1 MLLDSIDFLQKNNR
15 NAANLKILRQSLET
29 GSLSHAYLFCGSNI
43 EYLSKLALFFASSI
57 NCEQNGCGTC
67 NICLNTLKEIY
78 PNLLMIEADG
88 IILTKEK
95 VVDLQKFASM
105 SAHNTG
111 KKICIVKE
119 VELMNKEASNRFLKT
134 LEDPPDANSIFILLS
149 EDLSGI
155 LPTIASRCSVFEW
168 DFIHKSSDDDK
179 IGNSLITD
187 KLNDGIRKV
196 LKQHRSSNNVK
207 SSEIHVSA
215 ADTSNNNA
223 NNGNPVFV
231 LMLSMD
237 LVDIL
242 KQESLTRDTDWQELA
257 SKIKSTGATASE
269 IKKIEEKIK
278 TKNKR
283 MADKYY
289 NLGINNVFDIISAW
303 LEDIIAVRLGASREA
318 LNNGENY
325 AIISQTA
332 VDLKIE
338 KAFRLLEDIEN
349 TRNYLKY
356 SIYTELALDNIL
368 LKLQGLY

>member
-15 NAANLKILRQSLET
+15 NTANLKILRRSLET
-29 GSLSHAYLFCGSNI
+29 GNLSHAYLFCGSSI
-43 EYLSKLALFFASSI
+43 EHLSKLALFFASSA

-67 NICLNTLKEIY
+67 NICSNTLKEIY
-78 PNLLMIEADG
+78 SNLLVIEADG

-95 VVDLQKFASM
+95 VVELQKFASM
-105 SAHNTG
+105 SAHSMG

-155 LPTIASRCSVFEW
+155 LPTIVSRCSVFEW
-168 DFIHKSSDDDK
+168 DFIYESGDDGK
-179 IGNSLITD
+179 IDNYLFAN
-187 KLNDGIRKV
+187 KLDDGIRKI
-196 LKQHRSSNNVK
+196 LSTNHS
-207 SSEIHVSA
+207 
-215 ADTSNNNA
+215 
-223 NNGNPVFV
+223 NPVFV
-231 LMLSMD
+231 LALSMD
-237 LVDIL
+237 LIDVL
-242 KQESLTRDTDWQELA
+242 KQASLTKDIDWQELI
-257 SKIKSTGATASE
+257 SKIKSTGATAGE

-278 TKNKR
+278 AKNKR
-283 MADKYY
+283 KADKYY

-303 LEDIIAVRLGASREA
+303 LEDIIAVRLGASREV

-325 AIISQTA
+325 SIIKETA

-338 KAFRLLEDIEN
+338 KAFKLLEDIEN

-368 LKLQGLY
+368 LKLQGLC

>member
-15 NAANLKILRQSLET
+15 NTANLKILRQSLKT
-29 GSLSHAYLFCGSNI
+29 GNLSHAYLFCGSSI
-43 EYLSKLALFFASSI
+43 EHLSKLALFFASSA

-67 NICLNTLKEIY
+67 NICSNTLKEIY
-78 PNLLMIEADG
+78 SNLLVIEADG

-95 VVDLQKFASM
+95 VVELQKFASM
-105 SAHNTG
+105 SAHSIG

-155 LPTIASRCSVFEW
+155 LPTIVSRCSVFEW
-168 DFIHKSSDDDK
+168 DFIYESGDDGK
-179 IGNSLITD
+179 IDNSLVAN
-187 KLNDGIRKV
+187 KLDDGIRKI
-196 LKQHRSSNNVK
+196 LSANHSN
-207 SSEIHVSA
+207 
-215 ADTSNNNA
+215 T
-223 NNGNPVFV
+223 VFA
-231 LMLSMD
+231 LALSMD
-237 LVDIL
+237 LTDIL
-242 KQESLTRDTDWQELA
+242 KQASFTKDIEAEELI
-257 SKIKSTGATASE
+257 SKIKSTGATAGE

-278 TKNKR
+278 AKNKR
-283 MADKYY
+283 KADKYY

-303 LEDIIAVRLGASREA
+303 LEDIIAVRLGASREV

-325 AIISQTA
+325 SIIKETA

-338 KAFRLLEDIEN
+338 KAFKLLEDIEN

-368 LKLQGLY
+368 LKLQGLC

>member
-15 NAANLKILRQSLET
+15 NTANLKILRQSLET
-29 GSLSHAYLFCGSNI
+29 GNLSHAYLFCGSSI
-43 EYLSKLALFFASSI
+43 EHLSKLALFFASSA

-67 NICLNTLKEIY
+67 NICSNTLKEIY
-78 PNLLMIEADG
+78 PNLLVIEADG
-88 IILTKEK
+88 VILTKEK
-95 VVDLQKFASM
+95 VIELQKFASM
-105 SAHNTG
+105 SAHSMG

-155 LPTIASRCSVFEW
+155 LPTIVSRCSVFEW
-168 DFIHKSSDDDK
+168 DFIYGSDDDGK
-179 IGNSLITD
+179 IDNSLVAN
-187 KLNDGIRKV
+187 KLDDGIRKI
-196 LKQHRSSNNVK
+196 L
-207 SSEIHVSA
+207 SA
-215 ADTSNNNA
+215 NHN
-223 NNGNPVFV
+223 NPVFV
-231 LMLSMD
+231 LTLSMD
-237 LVDIL
+237 LIDDL
-242 KQESLTRDTDWQELA
+242 KQASLTRDNDSQELI
-257 SKIKSTGATASE
+257 SKIKSTGATAGE

-278 TKNKR
+278 AKNKR
-283 MADKYY
+283 KADKYY

-303 LEDIIAVRLGASREA
+303 LEDIIAVRLGASREV

-325 AIISQTA
+325 SIIKETA

-338 KAFRLLEDIEN
+338 KAFKLLEDIEN

-368 LKLQGLY
+368 LKLQGLC

>member
-15 NAANLKILRQSLET
+15 NTANLKILRQSLET
-29 GSLSHAYLFCGSNI
+29 GSLSHAYLFCGSSI
-43 EYLSKLALFFASSI
+43 EHLSKLALFFASSA
-57 NCEQNGCGTC
+57 NCEQNGCGAC
-67 NICLNTLKEIY
+67 NICSNTLKEIY
-78 PNLLMIEADG
+78 SNLLVIEADG

-95 VVDLQKFASM
+95 VVELQKFASM
-105 SAHNTG
+105 SAHSMG

-155 LPTIASRCSVFEW
+155 LPTIVSRCSVFEW
-168 DFIHKSSDDDK
+168 DFIYESGDDGK
-179 IGNSLITD
+179 IDSYLVAN
-187 KLNDGIRKV
+187 KLDDGIRKI
-196 LKQHRSSNNVK
+196 L
-207 SSEIHVSA
+207 SA
-215 ADTSNNNA
+215 NHN
-223 NNGNPVFV
+223 NPVFV
-231 LMLSMD
+231 LALSMD
-237 LVDIL
+237 LIDIL
-242 KQESLTRDTDWQELA
+242 KQASLTKGIDWQELI
-257 SKIKSTGATASE
+257 SKIKSMGATAGE

-278 TKNKR
+278 AKNKR
-283 MADKYY
+283 KADKYY

-303 LEDIIAVRLGASREA
+303 LEDIIAVRLGASREV

-325 AIISQTA
+325 SIIKEAA

-338 KAFRLLEDIEN
+338 KAFKLLEDIEN

-368 LKLQGLY
+368 LKLQGLC

>member
-15 NAANLKILRQSLET
+15 NTANLKILRQSLET
-29 GSLSHAYLFCGSNI
+29 GSLSHAYLFCGSSI
-43 EYLSKLALFFASSI
+43 EHLSKLALFFASSA

-67 NICLNTLKEIY
+67 NICSNTLKEIY
-78 PNLLMIEADG
+78 SNLLVIEADG

-95 VVDLQKFASM
+95 VVELQKFASM
-105 SAHNTG
+105 SAHSMG

-155 LPTIASRCSVFEW
+155 LPTIVSRCSVFEW
-168 DFIHKSSDDDK
+168 DFIYESGDDGK
-179 IGNSLITD
+179 IDNYLVAN
-187 KLNDGIRKV
+187 KLDDGIRKI
-196 LKQHRSSNNVK
+196 L
-207 SSEIHVSA
+207 SA
-215 ADTSNNNA
+215 NHN
-223 NNGNPVFV
+223 NPVFV
-231 LMLSMD
+231 LALSMD
-237 LVDIL
+237 LIDIL
-242 KQESLTRDTDWQELA
+242 KKASLTKGIDWQELI
-257 SKIKSTGATASE
+257 SKIKSMGATAGE

-278 TKNKR
+278 AKNKR
-283 MADKYY
+283 KADKYY

-303 LEDIIAVRLGASREA
+303 LEDIIAVRLGASREV

-325 AIISQTA
+325 SIIKEAA

-338 KAFRLLEDIEN
+338 KAFKLLEDIEN

-368 LKLQGLY
+368 LKLQGLC

>member
-15 NAANLKILRQSLET
+15 NAANLKILKQSLEM
-29 GSLSHAYLFCGSNI
+29 GNLSHAYLFCGSNI
-43 EYLSKLALFFASSI
+43 EYLSKLALFFASSAS
-57 NCEQNGCGTC
+57 CEQNGCGTC

-95 VVDLQKFASM
+95 VIELQKFASM

-134 LEDPPDANSIFILLS
+134 LEDPPDANIIFILLS

-168 DFIHKSSDDDK
+168 DFMHQSGDDDK
-179 IGNSLITD
+179 IGNSLIAD
-187 KLNDGIRKV
+187 KLNDGIKKI
-196 LKQHRSSNNVK
+196 LKQYRNRANF
-207 SSEIHVSA
+207 
-215 ADTSNNNA
+215 TSNEISNGINSS

-237 LVDIL
+237 LMDIL
-242 KQESLTRDTDWQELA
+242 KQESLTRDIDWQELI

-269 IKKIEEKIK
+269 IKKVEEKIK

-325 AIISQTA
+325 TIISQTA

-368 LKLQGLY
+368 LKLQGLC

>member
-1 MLLDSIDFLQKNNR
+1 MLLDSIDFLKKNNR
-15 NAANLKILRQSLET
+15 NAANLKILKQSLET
-29 GSLSHAYLFCGSNI
+29 GNLSHAYLFCGTSI
-43 EYLSKLALFFASSI
+43 EELSKLALFFASSA

-67 NICLNTLKEIY
+67 SVCSNTLKEIY
-78 PNLLMIEADG
+78 SNLLVIEADG

-95 VVDLQKFASM
+95 IIELQKFASM

-111 KKICIVKE
+111 KKICIIKE

-155 LPTIASRCSVFEW
+155 LPTIVSRCSVFEW
-168 DFIHKSSDDDK
+168 DFMYEGGDYGK
-179 IGNSLITD
+179 IDNSVISNRLD
-187 KLNDGIRKV
+187 DGIREI
-196 LKQHRSSNNVK
+196 LKQYGENTNFKNSETSAGGK
-207 SSEIHVSA
+207 S
-215 ADTSNNNA
+215 A
-223 NNGNPVFV
+223 NHGNPVFA
-231 LMLSMD
+231 LALSMD
-237 LVDIL
+237 LIEML
-242 KQESLTRDTDWQELA
+242 KQESLNRDSDWPELI
-257 SKIKSTGATASE
+257 SKIKSMGATAGE

-278 TKNKR
+278 IKNKR
-283 MADKYY
+283 KADKYY

-303 LEDIIAVRLGASREA
+303 LEDIIAVELGASREV
-318 LNNGENY
+318 LNNGANY
-325 AIISQTA
+325 SIIKETM

-368 LKLQGLY
+368 LKLQSLC

>member
-15 NAANLKILRQSLET
+15 NTTNLKILRQSLET
-29 GSLSHAYLFCGSNI
+29 GNLSHAYLFCGSSI
-43 EYLSKLALFFASSI
+43 EHLSKLALFFASSA

-67 NICLNTLKEIY
+67 NICSNTLKEIY
-78 PNLLMIEADG
+78 SNLLVIEADG

-95 VVDLQKFASM
+95 VVELQKFASM
-105 SAHNTG
+105 SAHSMG

-155 LPTIASRCSVFEW
+155 LPTIVSRCSVFEW
-168 DFIHKSSDDDK
+168 DFINESGSDGK
-179 IGNSLITD
+179 IDNSLVANRLD
-187 KLNDGIRKV
+187 DGIRKI
-196 LKQHRSSNNVK
+196 L
-207 SSEIHVSA
+207 SA
-215 ADTSNNNA
+215 NH
-223 NNGNPVFV
+223 GNPLFV
-231 LMLSMD
+231 LVLSMD
-237 LVDIL
+237 LIDIL
-242 KQESLTRDTDWQELA
+242 KQASPGKDIDWQELI
-257 SKIKSTGATASE
+257 SKIKSTGATAGE

-278 TKNKR
+278 AKNKR
-283 MADKYY
+283 KADKYY

-303 LEDIIAVRLGASREA
+303 IEDIIAVRLGASREV

-325 AIISQTA
+325 SIIEETA

-338 KAFRLLEDIEN
+338 KAFKLLEDIEN

-368 LKLQGLY
+368 LKLQGLC

>member
-15 NAANLKILRQSLET
+15 NTANLKILRRSLET
-29 GSLSHAYLFCGSNI
+29 GNLSHAYLFCGSSI
-43 EYLSKLALFFASSI
+43 EHLSKLALFFASSA

-67 NICLNTLKEIY
+67 NICSNTLKEIY
-78 PNLLMIEADG
+78 SNLLVIEADG

-95 VVDLQKFASM
+95 VVELQKFASM
-105 SAHNTG
+105 SAHSMG

-155 LPTIASRCSVFEW
+155 LPTVVSRCSVFEW
-168 DFIHKSSDDDK
+168 DFIYESGDDGK
-179 IGNSLITD
+179 IDNYLFAN
-187 KLNDGIRKV
+187 KLDDGIRKI
-196 LKQHRSSNNVK
+196 LSTNHS
-207 SSEIHVSA
+207 
-215 ADTSNNNA
+215 
-223 NNGNPVFV
+223 NPVFV
-231 LMLSMD
+231 LALSMD
-237 LVDIL
+237 LIDVL
-242 KQESLTRDTDWQELA
+242 KQASLTKDIDWQELI
-257 SKIKSTGATASE
+257 SKIKSTGATAGE

-278 TKNKR
+278 AKNKR
-283 MADKYY
+283 KADKYY

-303 LEDIIAVRLGASREA
+303 LEDIIAVRLGASREV

-325 AIISQTA
+325 SIIKETA

-338 KAFRLLEDIEN
+338 KAFKLLEDIEN

-368 LKLQGLY
+368 LKLQGLC

>member
-15 NAANLKILRQSLET
+15 NTANLKILRQSLET
-29 GSLSHAYLFCGSNI
+29 GNLSHAYLFCGSSI
-43 EYLSKLALFFASSI
+43 EDLSKLALFFASSA

-67 NICLNTLKEIY
+67 NICSNTLKEIY
-78 PNLLMIEADG
+78 SNLLVIEADG

-95 VVDLQKFASM
+95 VVELQKFASM
-105 SAHNTG
+105 SAHSMG

-155 LPTIASRCSVFEW
+155 LPTIVSRCSVFEW
-168 DFIHKSSDDDK
+168 DFIYESGDDGK
-179 IGNSLITD
+179 IDNSLVAN
-187 KLNDGIRKV
+187 KLDDGIRKI
-196 LKQHRSSNNVK
+196 L
-207 SSEIHVSA
+207 SA
-215 ADTSNNNA
+215 NHS
-223 NNGNPVFV
+223 NPVFV
-231 LMLSMD
+231 LALSMD
-237 LVDIL
+237 LIDIL
-242 KQESLTRDTDWQELA
+242 KQASLTRDIDWQELI
-257 SKIKSTGATASE
+257 SKIKSMGATAGE

-278 TKNKR
+278 AKNKR
-283 MADKYY
+283 KADKYY

-303 LEDIIAVRLGASREA
+303 LEDIIAVRLGASREV

-325 AIISQTA
+325 SIIKETA

-338 KAFRLLEDIEN
+338 KAFKLLEDIEN

-368 LKLQGLY
+368 LKLQGLC

>member
-1 MLLDSIDFLQKNNR
+1 MLLDSIDFLQENNR
-15 NAANLKILRQSLET
+15 NTANLKILRQSLEM
-29 GSLSHAYLFCGSNI
+29 GNLSHAYLFCGSNI

-57 NCEQNGCGTC
+57 NCGQNGCGTC

-95 VVDLQKFASM
+95 IVELQKFASM

-134 LEDPPDANSIFILLS
+134 LEDPPDANNIFILLS

-168 DFIHKSSDDDK
+168 DFIHESGNDIK
-179 IGNSLITD
+179 IGSSIVAD
-187 KLNDGIRKV
+187 KLNDGIKKI
-196 LKQHRSSNNVK
+196 LKQYRSRVDFTGSEISDGINSSNN
-207 SSEIHVSA
+207 E
-215 ADTSNNNA
+215 
-223 NNGNPVFV
+223 NPVFI

-237 LVDIL
+237 LMYIL
-242 KQESLTRDTDWQELA
+242 KQESFARDIDWQELI

-269 IKKIEEKIK
+269 IKKVEERIK

-303 LEDIIAVRLGASREA
+303 LEDIIAVRLGAGREA

-338 KAFRLLEDIEN
+338 KVFRLLEDIEN

-356 SIYTELALDNIL
+356 SIYAELALDNIL
-368 LKLQGLY
+368 LKLQGLC

>member
-15 NAANLKILRQSLET
+15 NTTNLKILRQSLET
-29 GSLSHAYLFCGSNI
+29 GNLSHAYLFCGSSI
-43 EYLSKLALFFASSI
+43 EELSKLALFFASSA

-67 NICLNTLKEIY
+67 NICSNTLKEIY
-78 PNLLMIEADG
+78 SNLLVIEADG

-95 VVDLQKFASM
+95 VVELQKFASM
-105 SAHNTG
+105 SAHSMG

-155 LPTIASRCSVFEW
+155 LPTIVSRCSVFEW
-168 DFIHKSSDDDK
+168 DFIYESGDDGK
-179 IGNSLITD
+179 IDNSLVAN
-187 KLNDGIRKV
+187 KLDDGIRKI
-196 LKQHRSSNNVK
+196 L
-207 SSEIHVSA
+207 SA
-215 ADTSNNNA
+215 NHI
-223 NNGNPVFV
+223 NPVFV
-231 LMLSMD
+231 LALSMD
-237 LVDIL
+237 LIDIL
-242 KQESLTRDTDWQELA
+242 KQASLTKEIDWQELI
-257 SKIKSTGATASE
+257 SKIKSMGATAGE
-269 IKKIEEKIK
+269 IKKTEEKIK
-278 TKNKR
+278 AKNKR
-283 MADKYY
+283 KADKYY

-303 LEDIIAVRLGASREA
+303 LEDIIAVRLGASREV

-325 AIISQTA
+325 SIIKETA

-338 KAFRLLEDIEN
+338 KAFKLLEDIEN

-368 LKLQGLY
+368 LKLQGLC

>member
-15 NAANLKILRQSLET
+15 NTTNLKILRQSLET
-29 GSLSHAYLFCGSNI
+29 GNLSHAYLFCGSSI
-43 EYLSKLALFFASSI
+43 EHLSKLALFFASSA

-67 NICLNTLKEIY
+67 NICSNTLKEIY
-78 PNLLMIEADG
+78 SNLLVIEADG

-95 VVDLQKFASM
+95 VVELQKFASM
-105 SAHNTG
+105 SAHSMG

-155 LPTIASRCSVFEW
+155 LPTIVSRCSVFEW
-168 DFIHKSSDDDK
+168 DFIYESGDDGK
-179 IGNSLITD
+179 IANSLVAN
-187 KLNDGIRKV
+187 KLDDGIRKI
-196 LKQHRSSNNVK
+196 L
-207 SSEIHVSA
+207 SA
-215 ADTSNNNA
+215 NHS
-223 NNGNPVFV
+223 NPVFV
-231 LMLSMD
+231 LALSMD
-237 LVDIL
+237 LIDIL
-242 KQESLTRDTDWQELA
+242 KQASLTKDIDWQELI
-257 SKIKSTGATASE
+257 SKIKSTGATAGE

-278 TKNKR
+278 AKNKR
-283 MADKYY
+283 KADKYY

-303 LEDIIAVRLGASREA
+303 LEDIIAVRLGASREV

-325 AIISQTA
+325 SIIKETA

-338 KAFRLLEDIEN
+338 KAFKLLEDIEN

-368 LKLQGLY
+368 LKLQGLC

>member
-15 NAANLKILRQSLET
+15 NTANLKILRQSLET
-29 GSLSHAYLFCGSNI
+29 GNLFHAYLFCGSSI
-43 EYLSKLALFFASSI
+43 EHLSKLALFFASSA

-67 NICLNTLKEIY
+67 NICSNTLKEIY
-78 PNLLMIEADG
+78 SNLLVIEADG

-95 VVDLQKFASM
+95 VVELQKFASM
-105 SAHNTG
+105 SAHSMG

-155 LPTIASRCSVFEW
+155 LPTIVSRCSVFEW
-168 DFIHKSSDDDK
+168 DFIYESGDGGK
-179 IGNSLITD
+179 IDNYLVAN
-187 KLNDGIRKV
+187 KLDDGIRKI
-196 LKQHRSSNNVK
+196 L
-207 SSEIHVSA
+207 SA
-215 ADTSNNNA
+215 NHN
-223 NNGNPVFV
+223 NPVFV
-231 LMLSMD
+231 LALSWD
-237 LVDIL
+237 LIDVL
-242 KQESLTRDTDWQELA
+242 KQASLTKDIDWQELIT
-257 SKIKSTGATASE
+257 KIKSTGATAGE

-278 TKNKR
+278 AKNKR
-283 MADKYY
+283 KADKYY

-303 LEDIIAVRLGASREA
+303 LEDIIAVRLGASREV

-325 AIISQTA
+325 SIIKETA

-338 KAFRLLEDIEN
+338 KAFKLLEDIEN

-368 LKLQGLY
+368 LKLQGLC